1 MSNYNKNID
10 INYISSIYRKKL
22 ISIKLNMVHIE
33 NLSKDKNHIL
43 IESSFENLKISALID
58 PKTHIIKKVKHCG
71 GEEDG
76 KNLLLEY
83 ICKIIINCPI
93 QECSDHG
100 AIKLEYKL
108 RDHTKKTN
116 IPGIITIN
124 NIDPAFKI
132 PNILLRKLLN
142 DYREKHN
149 YNSTENFYF
158 SPISE
163 QWKILNK
170 KERLELVKKIMNESQ
185 FYKFTTIE
193 RLEGATKLVVSFKDD
208 QTSMVKRNRL
218 LDIEN
223 FFSNKLNI
231 NFELYLQAKID
242 QNKLRVI
249 TK

>member
-1 MSNYNKNID
+1 MSNYNKNIK
-10 INYISSIYRKKL
+10 YISPIYRKKL
-22 ISIKLNMVHIE
+22 ISIKSNMVHIG
-33 NLSKDKNHIL
+33 NLSKERNHIL

-58 PKTHIIKKVKHCG
+58 PKTHIIRKVKHSG
-71 GEEDG
+71 GNENGE
-76 KNLLLEY
+76 NLLLEY
-83 ICKIIINCPI
+83 LCIIIINCPI
-93 QECSDHG
+93 QESSDHG
-100 AIKLEYKL
+100 AIKLESIL
-108 RDHTKKTN
+108 RDHTKKIN
-116 IPGIITIN
+116 VPGIVTIN
-124 NIDPAFKI
+124 NIDPIFKI
-132 PNILLRKLLN
+132 LNILLRELLN
-142 DYREKHN
+142 DYRGKNN

-163 QWKILNK
+163 LWKILNK
-170 KERLELVKKIMNESQ
+170 KERFELVKKIINESE

-193 RLEGATKLVVSFKDD
+193 RLEGATKLVVSFNDD

-223 FFSNKLNI
+223 FFSNKLNM